1 MSHQDQNVN
10 ILPHNTQKKLIQ
22 DLIPFIVEIENQKY
36 SKENYSIKLY
46 SIGAHYENHGK
57 ALPFNIDDYIARH
70 LATRLSEEIC
80 CDYIGHLPY
89 CGDREGNNAKDWNPG
104 VMEKEVVINGI
115 ISDIKNDLS
124 KRKNLGL
131 SPSTCIVIVSGHGGN
146 NFLVEE
152 QEKIGR
158 LINMPFLYL
167 PPFDKI
173 SIKHRKFGKLEIT
186 HADHAEH
193 SVADFLGLLDKE
205 ELQKINNLA
214 KKDPIRALKENP
226 AIMGLGG
233 YVLPEIG
240 GEKYQ
245 SLRVRHPELVKMAKK
260 FIRSDKKIIVDKKV
274 GELLIKRAIIMA
286 KKRIRSFT
294 MVNYLYKSK
303 L

>member
-1 MSHQDQNVN
+1 M
-10 ILPHNTQKKLIQ
+10 
-22 DLIPFIVEIENQKY
+22 Y
-36 SKENYSIKLY
+36 RAENYSIKLY
-46 SIGAHYENHGK
+46 SIGAHFENHGK

-115 ISDIKNDLS
+115 VSDIINDLS
-124 KRKNLGL
+124 KRNNLGL
-131 SPSTCIVIVSGHGGN
+131 SKPTCIVIVSGHGGN

-152 QEKIGR
+152 QEKIGC
-158 LINMPFLYL
+158 LINMPFLYI

-173 SIKHRKFGKLEIT
+173 TIKHKKFGKLKIT

-193 SVADFLGLLDKE
+193 SIADFLGLLDKE
-205 ELQKINNLA
+205 KLQNINNLA

-260 FIRSDKKIIVDKKV
+260 FVYNDKKIIIDKKV
-274 GELLIKRAIIMA
+274 GELFISRAIIMA
-286 KKRIRSFT
+286 KKRIRSFIKI
-294 MVNYLYKSK
+294 NDLSKSK